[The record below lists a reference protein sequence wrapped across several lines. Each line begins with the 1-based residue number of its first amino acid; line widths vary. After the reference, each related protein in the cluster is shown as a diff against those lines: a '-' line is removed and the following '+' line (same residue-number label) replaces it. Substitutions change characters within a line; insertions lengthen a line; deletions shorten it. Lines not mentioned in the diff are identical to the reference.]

1 MRSSDEEDATQRAS
15 RQRVEEMPKP
25 LGFRQFLREELLG
38 FGPDVVMRV
47 VGELMPGQFPY
58 LHQYVGLLHADALR
72 DDAGADAAHAVLF
85 VDTLI
90 GFRRQ
95 RLAVD
100 EHAVAIEDDQF
111 TCHGKM
117 PQVLVMH

>member
-1 MRSSDEEDATQRAS
+1 MR
-15 RQRVEEMPKP
+15 MI
-25 LGFRQFLREELLG
+25 
-38 FGPDVVMRV
+38 
-47 VGELMPGQFPY
+47 GEPVSGQFPD

-72 DDAGADAAHAVLF
+72 DDVGADAAHAVFF

-100 EHAVAIEDDQF
+100 EHAVAIED
-111 TCHGKM
+111 G
-117 PQVLVMH
+117 